1 MLFGR
6 LQQIVMCAWSKQHP
20 GMRLLRVR
28 LAVMWLNSGRYELP
42 CLLRL
47 HTERKFMSLVCRP
60 EEVPSM
66 EPVYNALINQEVILH
81 DAPCSVAVAMLNL
94 QELGRFENTKEGLK
108 K

>member
-1 MLFGR
+1 
-6 LQQIVMCAWSKQHP
+6 
-20 GMRLLRVR
+20 
-28 LAVMWLNSGRYELP
+28 
-42 CLLRL
+42 
-47 HTERKFMSLVCRP
+47 MSLVCRP